1 MGEGSGRHRDYWVAA
16 GLLLTVMAADCVL
29 FYLSYTDHLQVTRD
43 ALAFVSHILLLL
55 ATCMTIAFYFS
66 MKRSKRLSRALA
78 EREEESRRIAYK
90 FNSYKA
96 GFDAHA
102 IVSLTDARG
111 TITYANDKFC
121 EISKYSRDELIGQNH
136 RILNSG
142 YHDRSLFR
150 DMYQKIS
157 LGVSWSGEIRNRA
170 KDGSIYWVSTTV
182 MPIYD
187 EQGKLEEII
196 SIRTDITALKHQE
209 EELRESN
216 QILRSTFDNYP
227 GAISA
232 YDKDFCLR
240 LANPSFYELNDISP
254 EAYPI
259 GSNMEDLFRILA
271 ERGDL
276 SDLGE
281 GDVDKLVAK
290 AFDRDYLMKPHKLE
304 KKLSNQ
310 RVLEISGWPVEGG
323 GFVSSHID
331 VTDRFQMIVDL
342 KLQREEA
349 EQSARELAA
358 AQREQ
363 IKTHVHLLNS
373 INSMKNG
380 FVIWDSKDRLVMA
393 NEAFKYFNAPIAKQI
408 KPGLLYRELLT
419 LSHEAGVW
427 QLDETET
434 QDLIDARVDE
444 HLTSDEIEHEVSL
457 ASGIQLV
464 ITDRRLTNGD
474 ILSTY
479 TDVTTI
485 RAREAEL
492 RRTRDALQH
501 IAYFDALTTLPNR
514 ARCQQDLE
522 QKFHSEHGPGRFAIV
537 QIDLDKFKRVN
548 DTMGHAVG
556 DHLLK
561 EIGAR
566 LMFLSSKVHSF
577 QPYRWGGDEFVAT
590 VEIESIPELEDLCQ
604 ELTDLV
610 AIPVKTEE
618 VTLWPTASLGVAVYP
633 DDAADLEALMIY
645 ADLALYKTKEM
656 GRDGYQFFAA
666 EMKEKVDS
674 DIKIETDVRAALELD
689 QFELYFQPQIS
700 TIDESVTGVEALLRW
715 NHPDKG
721 QLPPGLFMEVVESH
735 GMASALGRVIFEKAM
750 IATRQWMDE
759 GLEFGRLAIN
769 LSPSHLKR
777 NILINDFFE
786 SVERHGV
793 NPDLLAVELLES
805 TLIDGSHPDIAGL
818 IETMASK
825 GVHIELDDFGT
836 GYASLSHLSTMPVDG
851 IKIDRSFVSNISSNE
866 KQQAIVEVVMSMTKM
881 MKLRVVCEGIETHQ
895 QLSTVSQISN
905 CSVQGYLVSRPLSFR
920 MMTQWLREKRNI
932 GLLSPPPPRKV
943 DKDRAQTAY
952 FGSTLL

>member
-1 MGEGSGRHRDYWVAA
+1 MGEGSGRHRDYWIAA
-16 GLLLTVMAADCVL
+16 GLLLTIMAGDAVL
-29 FYLSYTDHLQVTRD
+29 YYLSYTEHLQITRD
-43 ALAFVSHILLLL
+43 ALVFISHASLLF
-55 ATCMTIAFYFS
+55 ATCMFLAFYFS
-66 MKRSKRLSRALA
+66 VKRSRRLSRALA
-78 EREEESRRIAYK
+78 EREEESRRILHK

-121 EISKYSRDELIGQNH
+121 EISKYSREELIGQNH

-142 YHDRSLFR
+142 YHDRAIFR
-150 DMYQKIS
+150 DMYQKIG
-157 LGVSWSGEIRNRA
+157 LGVSWSGDIRNRA
-170 KDGSIYWVSTTV
+170 KDGSLYWVSTTV

-196 SIRTDITALKHQE
+196 SIRTDITDLKCQE
-209 EELRESN
+209 EMLRESN
-216 QILRSTFDNYP
+216 LILRSTFDNYP

-232 YDKDFCLR
+232 YDKDLR
-240 LANPSFYELNDISP
+240 LRIANPSFYELSDISP

-259 GSNMEDLFRILA
+259 GSSIKKLFRILA
-271 ERGDL
+271 KRGDL
-276 SDLGE
+276 GQGDLE
-281 GDVDKLVAK
+281 ELVAK
-290 AFDRDYLMKPHKLE
+290 ACERDYLMKPHKFE
-304 KKLSNQ
+304 KKMSNN

-331 VTDRFQMIVDL
+331 VTDRFQMIEDL

-349 EQSARELAA
+349 EQSARELAT

-363 IKTHVHLLNS
+363 INTHVHLLNS

-393 NEAFKYFNAPIAKQI
+393 NEAFKYFNAPIAKHI
-408 KPGLLYRELLT
+408 KPGLLYREMLT
-419 LSHEAGVW
+419 LCNEAGVW

-434 QDLIDARVDE
+434 QALITTRVEDYVINDE
-444 HLTSDEIEHEVSL
+444 VEHEVSL
-457 ASGIQLV
+457 TNGLQLV

-522 QKFHSEHGPGRFAIV
+522 QKFQSEGGINRFAIV

-561 EIGAR
+561 EIGSR
-566 LMFLSSKVHSF
+566 LMFLSSKVRSF
-577 QPYRWGGDEFVAT
+577 HPYRWGGDEFVAT

-604 ELTDLV
+604 ELTDLI

-633 DDAADLEALMIY
+633 DDAADLDALMIY

-715 NHPDKG
+715 NHPDRG
-721 QLPPGLFMEVVESH
+721 QLPPGPVH
-735 GMASALGRVIFEKAM
+735 GSGRK
-750 IATRQWMDE
+750 
-759 GLEFGRLAIN
+759 
-769 LSPSHLKR
+769 P
-777 NILINDFFE
+777 
-786 SVERHGV
+786 RHGV
-793 NPDLLAVELLES
+793 L
-805 TLIDGSHPDIAGL
+805 
-818 IETMASK
+818 
-825 GVHIELDDFGT
+825 
-836 GYASLSHLSTMPVDG
+836 
-851 IKIDRSFVSNISSNE
+851 
-866 KQQAIVEVVMSMTKM
+866 
-881 MKLRVVCEGIETHQ
+881 
-895 QLSTVSQISN
+895 
-905 CSVQGYLVSRPLSFR
+905 SRPGDL
-920 MMTQWLREKRNI
+920 
-932 GLLSPPPPRKV
+932 
-943 DKDRAQTAY
+943 
-952 FGSTLL
+952 